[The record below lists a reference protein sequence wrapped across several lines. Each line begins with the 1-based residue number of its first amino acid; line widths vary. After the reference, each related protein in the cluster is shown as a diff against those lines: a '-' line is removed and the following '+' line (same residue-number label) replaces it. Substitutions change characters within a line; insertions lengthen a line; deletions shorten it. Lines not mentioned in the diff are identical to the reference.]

1 MSVLPVVITMSF
13 RLEVQMVY
21 QHATSEH
28 RWSHLARL
36 QIAADISD
44 RTQSESD
51 QANDDDRCQD
61 CREVTKDAPLP
72 ASCFSG
78 SPRQQRRG
86 DYPQWTEGLWKSL
99 LTGGLDVR
107 PRRAQPSL
115 GADTRCPVM
124 RAGTGCSL

>member
-1 MSVLPVVITMSF
+1 MRFVTEKCSNNHCGSSSTDGPACPVSPTVITMGVLPAVITMSF

-28 RWSHLARL
+28 HRSHLARL
-36 QIAADISD
+36 QIAADIAD

-72 ASCFSG
+72 APCFSG
-78 SPRQQRRG
+78 SPRLQRRG
-86 DYPQWTEGLWKSL
+86 DYPQW
-99 LTGGLDVR
+99 
-107 PRRAQPSL
+107 
-115 GADTRCPVM
+115 AD
-124 RAGTGCSL
+124 